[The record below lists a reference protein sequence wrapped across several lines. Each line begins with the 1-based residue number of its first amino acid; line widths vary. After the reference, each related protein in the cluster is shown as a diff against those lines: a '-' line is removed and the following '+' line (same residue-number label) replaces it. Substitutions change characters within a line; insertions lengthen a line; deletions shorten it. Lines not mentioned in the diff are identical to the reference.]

1 MPQNILK
8 TLKKNVPRA
17 IFISIL
23 IVMFVYVGV
32 AISAIGNLPIDEL
45 IKASENALAVA
56 AKPFLG
62 NLGFLLISIGALFSI
77 SSAMNAT
84 IYGGANV
91 AYSLAKDGEL
101 PEFFERKVW
110 FKSTEGLYITS
121 ALGVLF
127 ALLFNMEGV
136 ASITSAVFMVIYL
149 FVILSHY
156 ILIDEVGGRKEIVI
170 FSFIVVL
177 GVFLLLLYYQWIT
190 NRFVFYGI
198 IATFIGVLIFE
209 IIYRKVTKRTFSNN
223 MYVKS

>member
-1 MPQNILK
+1 
-8 TLKKNVPRA
+8 
-17 IFISIL
+17 
-23 IVMFVYVGV
+23 MFVYVGV

>member
-1 MPQNILK
+1 
-8 TLKKNVPRA
+8 
-17 IFISIL
+17 
-23 IVMFVYVGV
+23 MFVYVGV

-156 ILIDEVGGRKEIVI
+156 ILIDAVGGRKEIVI